1 MFSLFQHNSESS
13 EPVMGGDSTIAERRK
28 KVAKMVAAVV
38 FLFALSWLPIH
49 VFNLCFTLM
58 SNFPKSQILFDFKIF
73 AHTLSYTNSCVNP
86 FVYTIMGDSF
96 RKAFRES
103 LPWCRDSSS
112 SSMRPSYSRRTG
124 STTETRFN
132 GE

>member
-1 MFSLFQHNSESS
+1 
-13 EPVMGGDSTIAERRK
+13 MGGGRTIASRRK

-38 FLFALSWLPIH
+38 ILFAISWLPIH
-49 VFNLCFTLM
+49 LFNLCFTLM
-58 SNFPKSQILFDFKIF
+58 KDFPKSQVTYDLKIF

-103 LPWCRDSSS
+103 LPVCRESSS

-124 STTETRFN
+124 STVETRFN